1 MMKRRTMLYFGS
13 FNPVHK
19 GHIALAEYVLREGLC
34 DMVALVVS
42 PQNPHKVQRTL
53 LPELTRFEMAE
64 KACAESEYPMQIQP
78 SAVEFLLEKPSYT
91 INTLRFLEENNGRDS
106 EFSILMGADNLETL
120 DTWREAETIM
130 ENYKIYVYPRE
141 GCATESR
148 HPNITFL
155 TDAPM
160 FDCSSTE
167 IRNALRKGR
176 DVSEWL
182 SDGVRDYIA
191 ANGLFPCIESQT
203 EPLMAA
209 GVEHYRRNEWG
220 AALNKFRGVLEI
232 NPDDTE
238 AREYVRMIEE
248 ILAFRYT
255 DIYNP

>member
-1 MMKRRTMLYFGS
+1 MLYFGS
-13 FNPVHK
+13 FNPIHK
-19 GHIALAEYVLREGLC
+19 GHIALAEYVLEQGLC
-34 DMVALVVS
+34 DSVALIVS
-42 PQNPHKVQRTL
+42 PRNPLKEESSL

-64 KACAESEYPMQIQP
+64 RACVGSKYPARIQP
-78 SAVEFLLEKPSYT
+78 SAIEFLLDKPSYT
-91 INTLRFLEENNGRDS
+91 INTLRFLEENNGRDT

-120 DTWREAETIM
+120 HKWREAETIM
-130 ENYKIYVYPRE
+130 ANYRIFVYPRT
-141 GCATESR
+141 GHTEDCCGIA
-148 HPNITFL
+148 NVTFL
-155 TDAPM
+155 AGAPR

-167 IRNALRKGR
+167 IRNALRHGR
-176 DVSEWL
+176 DVSSL
-182 SDGVRDYIA
+182 LPDGVSDYIVS
-191 ANGLFPCIESQT
+191 NGLFPRTDATT

-238 AREYVRMIEE
+238 AREYVKMIEE